1 VALERITVPT
11 LVVAGERDDLA
22 RRPEILAGAIA
33 GARLTVVP
41 GDHLGAVGEPALAQ
55 AITDFLE
62 ESP

>member
-1 VALERITVPT
+1 M
-11 LVVAGERDDLA
+11 AGERDDLA

-33 GARLTVVP
+33 GARLAVVP
-41 GDHLGAVGEPALAQ
+41 GDHLGAVGEPGLAQ